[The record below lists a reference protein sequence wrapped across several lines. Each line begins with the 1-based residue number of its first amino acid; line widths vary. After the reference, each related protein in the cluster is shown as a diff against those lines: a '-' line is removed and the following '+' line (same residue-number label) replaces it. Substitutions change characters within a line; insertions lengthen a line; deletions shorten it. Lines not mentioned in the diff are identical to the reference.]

1 MAIDRER
8 TVQVV
13 LGEAERTGILRFVL
27 EGEGFDIVGM
37 ASTDEE
43 LERVLLGARPS
54 VIVLDGGISVAAA
67 LEAREHATGASLV
80 VVWPAGVAAVLAE
93 ERVDPHLVMEDLGAA
108 VRRASKRA
116 EDRDVPIRIPE
127 FLEVAPPLEV
137 VPPLEALRVAPARSN
152 EGEPPEPARPGRTRG
167 RVLVAAAT
175 WILVLT
181 ALTTIA
187 VAVPNALDLFDQ
199 DRASRRSPS
208 PAQTQRPDDGTVAT
222 GSERPSETGKP
233 ARCDPPR
240 DADER
245 ADRSRGREVRPVRAN
260 GCRQDAWEHSRWQP
274 RPGRGRQAGRPR
286 KPGQQERNQGH
297 QGRCEG
303 EDERRQFRRWRE
315 ARERRRWHAAW
326 CRHRS
331 CRRSG
336 SQQQRQ
342 IGPRRSGGGPTG
354 CLTTHDS

>member
-80 VVWPAGVAAVLAE
+80 VVWPAGVTAVLAE

-116 EDRDVPIRIPE
+116 ETRDVPIRIPE
-127 FLEVAPPLEV
+127 FLEVAPPLE
-137 VPPLEALRVAPARSN
+137 ALRVVPARSN

-199 DRASRRSPS
+199 DRPPRRSPS
-208 PAQTQRPDDGTVAT
+208 PAQTRRPDEGTVAT
-222 GSERPSETGKP
+222 GSERRSETGKP

-240 DADER
+240 DADKR
-245 ADRSRGREVRPVRAN
+245 ADRSRGREEHPVRAN
-260 GCRQDAWEHSRWQP
+260 GCRQERGSTAGGNRGQAGGGKPDDPGNQGNKSEAKGTKGEAKEKASDGSSAGGEKPESGGAGTQHGADIDRAGD
-274 RPGRGRQAGRPR
+274 PGRSSNARSDRDEVAAGRP
-286 KPGQQERNQGH
+286 G
-297 QGRCEG
+297 
-303 EDERRQFRRWRE
+303 
-315 ARERRRWHAAW
+315 A
-326 CRHRS
+326 
-331 CRRSG
+331 
-336 SQQQRQ
+336 
-342 IGPRRSGGGPTG
+342 
-354 CLTTHDS
+354 

>member
-8 TVQVV
+8 RVQVV

-67 LEAREHATGASLV
+67 LEAREHASGASLV
-80 VVWPAGVAAVLAE
+80 VVWPAGVTAVLAE

-108 VRRASKRA
+108 VRRASRGA

-127 FLEVAPPLEV
+127 FLEVAPPLE
-137 VPPLEALRVAPARSN
+137 ALRVVPARSN

-208 PAQTQRPDDGTVAT
+208 PAQTQRPDDGIVAP

-245 ADRSRGREVRPVRAN
+245 ADRSQARPVRAN
-260 GCRQDAWEHSRWQP
+260 GCRQDRGNRADGNRGQAGGGKPDDPGNQSTKSETKGTKGDAKEKASDGISPGGEQP
-274 RPGRGRQAGRPR
+274 ESGGNGTQHGADIDRVGDPGRSGNARSDRDEAAAGRP
-286 KPGQQERNQGH
+286 G
-297 QGRCEG
+297 
-303 EDERRQFRRWRE
+303 
-315 ARERRRWHAAW
+315 A
-326 CRHRS
+326 
-331 CRRSG
+331 
-336 SQQQRQ
+336 
-342 IGPRRSGGGPTG
+342 
-354 CLTTHDS
+354 

>member
-8 TVQVV
+8 RVQVV

-80 VVWPAGVAAVLAE
+80 VVWPAGVAPVLAE

-108 VRRASKRA
+108 VRRASRRA

-152 EGEPPEPARPGRTRG
+152 EGEPPKPARPGRTPG
-167 RVLVAAAT
+167 RVLVAVGT

-199 DRASRRSPS
+199 GRASRRSPS
-208 PAQTQRPDDGTVAT
+208 PAQTQRPDDGTVAP

-245 ADRSRGREVRPVRAN
+245 ADRSSGREARPVRAN
-260 GCRQDAWEHSRWQP
+260 GCRQDRGSTAGGNRGQAGGGKPDDPGNQGIKSEGKGTKGDAKEKTNDDSSAGGEQP
-274 RPGRGRQAGRPR
+274 ESGDAGTQHGADIDRVGGPGGSSNARSDRDEVAAGRP
-286 KPGQQERNQGH
+286 G
-297 QGRCEG
+297 
-303 EDERRQFRRWRE
+303 
-315 ARERRRWHAAW
+315 
-326 CRHRS
+326 
-331 CRRSG
+331 
-336 SQQQRQ
+336 
-342 IGPRRSGGGPTG
+342 T
-354 CLTTHDS
+354 